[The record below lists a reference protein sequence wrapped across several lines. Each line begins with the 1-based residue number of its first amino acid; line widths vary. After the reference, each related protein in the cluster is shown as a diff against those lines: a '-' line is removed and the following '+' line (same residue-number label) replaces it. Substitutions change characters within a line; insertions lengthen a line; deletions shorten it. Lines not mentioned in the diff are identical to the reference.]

1 MIVHINLYNVNTANN
16 FKKSL
21 TNKLNFNKKALKI
34 NNTFLNKI
42 NKAYGVQTY
51 DGYID
56 ENNDIIIVTNNKS
69 DNREVKVKLNLDVY
83 KRLYA
88 KNTMKGVQKKEIL
101 YPNFIKMVKK
111 DMTGVVNDSMDFNT
125 TGIVIGFKDFIVT
138 IKGLNN
144 VQLNEMI
151 HFENGASG
159 LILSLEEDSVK
170 GIVFSG
176 ARDITTGSIAY
187 RTNSVMV
194 VGVGEALL
202 GRVVNALGEPLDGG
216 ININFNTYMRVERK
230 APGVITRKKVSEP
243 LTTGLKVVDALVPIG
258 RGQRE
263 LILGDRKT
271 GKTTVAI
278 DTILNQRLLVE
289 LGESP
294 LLCFY
299 VAIGKRLSE
308 IMRIAK
314 MLKDKGSFSYTSII
328 AAPASDPASLQFI
341 APYSACTMA
350 EYFTYKGKHSL
361 IIYDDLSKHADAYR
375 QLALLLRRPVG
386 REAYPGDIFYLHS
399 RLLERAVKMNSDYLS
414 GSLTALPIV
423 ETVQGDVS
431 AYIPTNVISIT
442 DGQIYLDLNM
452 HQEGVRPAVDPGIS
466 VSRVG
471 SSAQYKSMK
480 ALAGSLKLELAQY
493 REVAQFSK
501 FGSELDAATRKVLA
515 KGRLL
520 IELLKQ
526 PRNLPIIVFKQ
537 VLVLYAASSGFLDFL
552 LERNINLSDYQRN
565 LFLFLDQSYIVT
577 PFKRYI
583 NLHIDNTLFNFIL
596 NYHYDFWL
604 QEQSMLVTSGY
615 TFKDELAVGF
625 KLNVQYSTLVK
636 RVLLNEETQL
646 TDILNKTKKSDIKL
660 FFKLHSN
667 IYKTSMEL
675 NELHTLLNAN
685 KTKPSLVKYLNVL
698 TF

>member
-1 MIVHINLYNVNTANN
+1 MIFNTFTNKITN
-16 FKKSL
+16 KQTYL
-21 TNKLNFNKKALKI
+21 TNKPLTVKLNTFKTI
-34 NNTFLNKI
+34 FSFLNKVTYAV
-42 NKAYGVQTY
+42 KTY
-51 DGYID
+51 DGIID
-56 ENNDIIIVTNNKS
+56 ENNDIIIITNNNA
-69 DNREVKVKLNLDVY
+69 DNREVKVKLDLDVY

-88 KNTMKGVQKKEIL
+88 KNTMKGLKKKEIM
-101 YPNFIKMVKK
+101 YPNFIKMIQEDLTNVA
-111 DMTGVVNDSMDFNT
+111 NNNIDFNT

-159 LILSLEEDSVK
+159 LILSLEEDTVK

-176 ARDITTGSIAY
+176 ARDITTGAVVY

-216 ININFNTYMRVERK
+216 IGISFSTYMRVERK

-314 MLKDKGSFSYTSII
+314 MLKDKGSFTYTSII

-399 RLLERAVKMNSDYLS
+399 RLLERAVKMNEDYLS
-414 GSLTALPIV
+414 GSLTALPII

-596 NYHYDFWL
+596 NYHYDMWL
-604 QEQSMLVTSGY
+604 QEQSMLLNNTQYSL
-615 TFKDELAVGF
+615 KEELNIGF
-625 KLNVQYSTLVK
+625 KLNAQYSTLVK
-636 RVLLNEETQL
+636 RVLINEENKL
-646 TDILNKTKKSDIKL
+646 NIIINKTKKSDIKL

-675 NELHTLLNAN
+675 NELYTLLAAN
-685 KTKPSLVKYLNVL
+685 KNNLSKYLNIL

>member
-1 MIVHINLYNVNTANN
+1 MNSRTLNINLKNNTA
-16 FKKSL
+16 L
-21 TNKLNFNKKALKI
+21 YNKPL
-34 NNTFLNKI
+34 I
-42 NKAYGVQTY
+42 NKFNILSKTNIIFSFFPKVAYGVQTY
-51 DGYID
+51 DGIID
-56 ENNDIIIVTNNKS
+56 DNNDIIIVTNNNP
-69 DNREVKVKLNLDVY
+69 DNREVKVKLDLDVY

-88 KNTMKGVQKKEIL
+88 KNTMKGIKKKEIM
-101 YPNFIKMVKK
+101 YPNFIKMVQE
-111 DMTGVVNDSMDFNT
+111 DLANVAETNIDFNT

-176 ARDITTGSIAY
+176 ARDITTGAIAY

-216 ININFNTYMRVERK
+216 IGISFSTYMRVERK

-314 MLKDKGSFSYTSII
+314 MLKDKGSFTYTSII

-399 RLLERAVKMNSDYLS
+399 RLLERAVKMNEDYLS

-596 NYHYDFWL
+596 NYHYDVWL
-604 QEQSMLVTSGY
+604 QEQSMLLANTQYSL
-615 TFKDELAVGF
+615 KEELNIGF

-636 RVLLNEETQL
+636 R
-646 TDILNKTKKSDIKL
+646 ILINDNTKITNIVKKTKKSDIKL

-675 NELHTLLNAN
+675 NELYTLLEAN
-685 KTKPSLVKYLNVL
+685 KNKINLIKYLNIL